1 MPNKY
6 LRYSRSRI
14 AELCLK
20 YKDMPNLMP
29 YLSTTEFCNFVKD
42 EDFVSQS
49 YLDYDILE
57 VEYHIQ
63 LERGGSA
70 DNDDES
76 SSYHIITLYDREES

>member
-1 MPNKY
+1 MT
-6 LRYSRSRI
+6 LREYIDEIGYDYERFFLI
-14 AELCLK
+14 ELSVLVVDGSGIVPRNH
-20 YKDMPNLMP
+20 Y
-29 YLSTTEFCNFVKD
+29 
-42 EDFVSQS
+42 QS